1 MLRERLGK
9 QEIGAFAG
17 VESCGR
23 SNIADKSVDIAD
35 RAA

>member
-23 SNIADKSVDIAD
+23 SNITDKSVDIAD